1 MNKNVQGLL
10 AKMRAKR
17 DQVVVAIKWRLNLK
31 NFQQGFPRHTS
42 FRQSGTAYNNS
53 EFARNGNV
61 VHVSHR

>member
-1 MNKNVQGLL
+1 
-10 AKMRAKR
+10 MRAKR

-53 EFARNGNV
+53 EIARNGNV